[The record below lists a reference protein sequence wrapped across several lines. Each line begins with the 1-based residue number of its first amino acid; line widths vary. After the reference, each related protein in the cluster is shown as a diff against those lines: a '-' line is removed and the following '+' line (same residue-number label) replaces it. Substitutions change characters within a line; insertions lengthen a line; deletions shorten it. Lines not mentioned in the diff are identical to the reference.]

1 MRALYLL
8 IIMLLVSSGC
18 KNETSGV
25 IAKQDLPKD
34 FKYLNLIWNRSEKVI
49 PDPYYGCVRPIADSI
64 LAKYNYG
71 KIFPTDESFRDSDLA
86 SLVDSI
92 QLAVKN
98 KNIEFILSHLSDTV
112 FMGYSAD
119 VPETADGFR
128 QYWMDENG
136 IVSDELW
143 VEMERALKLGGKFL
157 ALEKDYP
164 FYGHKI
170 YQIPYL
176 LFPWEISD
184 MFMSQAAIAE
194 NVPVY
199 EKKDS
204 TSNVVGYLNYDI
216 VDVNYEESG
225 VEPLFEGVTTIT
237 VNQMDW
243 VKINTLDMKISG
255 YVDGKFLYAPLG
267 LRLFL
272 AKNSG
277 KWKIRGIAI
286 GE

>member
-8 IIMLLVSSGC
+8 IITLLVSSGC

-25 IAKQDLPKD
+25 IAKHDLLKD
-34 FKYLNLIWNRSEKVI
+34 FKYRDLFWNRSEIEI
-49 PDPYYGCVRPIADSI
+49 PDPYYESVRPIADSI

-71 KIFPTDESFRDSDLA
+71 KIFPTDERFQDTDLTSLIDSL
-86 SLVDSI
+86 

-98 KNIEFILSHLSDTV
+98 KNFEFILSHLCDTV
-112 FMGYSAD
+112 FMGYAAD
-119 VPETADGFR
+119 VPETANGFR
-128 QYWMDENG
+128 QYWIDSEGN
-136 IVSDELW
+136 VSDELW
-143 VEMERALKLGGKFL
+143 IEMKRALELGGRFL
-157 ALEKDYP
+157 TPDENYP
-164 FYGHKI
+164 FYGNEI

-176 LFPWEISD
+176 VFPWEISD
-184 MFMSQAAIAE
+184 MFMSQAAIAK

-199 EKKDS
+199 KNKDT

-237 VNQMDW
+237 YNQMEW
-243 VKINTLDMKISG
+243 VKITTLNMKISG
-255 YVDGKFLYAPLG
+255 YVDGKFLNAPLG

-277 KWKIRGIAI
+277 KWKIRGVAI